1 MSSSDRETLLTEGLR
16 VIYERGY
23 GSTSIRHI
31 VEAAGL
37 TRAAFDAHFSSKEDF
52 GMQILDIYFANSCAA
67 IALTLRNDDAPPL
80 QRLHHYLELNRAH
93 LERDGMRNGCLY
105 GNFSAEGSQHSEL
118 LRSRL
123 VDIFT
128 HVQQSLAYCLR
139 AAADAGQLRPRLE
152 CDEVAQFAVAALQGA
167 ILLAKSERSPA
178 PVVRFEKMLFSMI
191 EQQ

>member
-1 MSSSDRETLLTEGLR
+1 MSISDRETLLTEGLR
-16 VIYERGY
+16 VVYERGY
-23 GSTSIRHI
+23 GNTTIRQI

-37 TRAAFDAHFSSKEDF
+37 SRAAFDAHFSSKEDF

-67 IALTLRNDDAPPL
+67 IALTLRNDEVPPL

-118 LRSRL
+118 LRRRV

-128 HVQQSLAYCLR
+128 YVQQSLAYCLR
-139 AAADAGQLRPRLE
+139 AAAQAGQLRPRLE

-178 PVVRFEKMLFSMI
+178 PVARFERMLFSMI
-191 EQQ
+191 EHQ